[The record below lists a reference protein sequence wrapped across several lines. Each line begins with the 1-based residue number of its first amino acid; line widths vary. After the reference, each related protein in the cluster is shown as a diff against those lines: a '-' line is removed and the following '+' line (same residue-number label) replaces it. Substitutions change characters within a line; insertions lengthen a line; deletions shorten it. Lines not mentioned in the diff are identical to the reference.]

1 MKPIFSPSKVF
12 TPAESQSSTDEGA
25 LWSLSRFA
33 SDFLIGLFHAQSEDN
48 DGHVID
54 GLGYMET
61 LLISLI
67 DKLKFISNGF
77 NGHSRSKQT
86 ELRRNLLCNCL
97 VIKGHGEDSLE
108 CYIIPPNVSKKAVI
122 NEWRKTCERI
132 YKRAL
137 CKLSLQGVGT
147 NVSHVIT
154 DSRCNGHIT
163 NSETYER
170 PVRIPAAIKGAKRAG
185 AGTDP
190 NVLLI
195 TTVQDSF
202 LTTAEDVVV
211 PKAHKLS
218 YIKRLKTK
226 IASIGPTETGVPLTE
241 DSEGS
246 GGNDTMGSRG
256 SYTAAIVGVAASLM
270 AADMVISG
278 QCVNAFCAVRPPGHH
293 AGRELRSM
301 NAVSNGVLSTKCS
314 CVYCLVCNNAN
325 IARWSW
331 LTSCMYN

>member
-1 MKPIFSPSKVF
+1 M
-12 TPAESQSSTDEGA
+12 
-25 LWSLSRFA
+25 
-33 SDFLIGLFHAQSEDN
+33 
-48 DGHVID
+48 
-54 GLGYMET
+54 
-61 LLISLI
+61 
-67 DKLKFISNGF
+67 
-77 NGHSRSKQT
+77 
-86 ELRRNLLCNCL
+86 
-97 VIKGHGEDSLE
+97 
-108 CYIIPPNVSKKAVI
+108 
-122 NEWRKTCERI
+122 
-132 YKRAL
+132 

-147 NVSHVIT
+147 NVTHVIT

-163 NSETYER
+163 NSEAYER

-226 IASIGPTETGVPLTE
+226 IALIGPTETGAPLTE

-246 GGNDTMGSRG
+246 GGDDTNGSRG
-256 SYTAAIVGVAASLM
+256 SYTAAIVGVAVSLM
-270 AADMVISG
+270 AADMVVSG

-293 AGRELRSM
+293 AGRELHLSM
-301 NAVSNGVLSTKCS
+301 PLLLFG
-314 CVYCLVCNNAN
+314 
-325 IARWSW
+325 
-331 LTSCMYN
+331 LTEY